1 MLLWLRV
8 KILISNMSLKA
19 QSHKDTLWC
28 YMKDTNICIKFTI
41 LERCLHYLMITPR
54 RIKLFHFRIII
65 VINLGV
71 PYFKFFG
78 KIKSGDV
85 IPVVQ
90 NL

>member
-1 MLLWLRV
+1 MV
-8 KILISNMSLKA
+8 TCYNFNFKHEFESP
-19 QSHKDTLWC
+19 KDTLWY
-28 YMKDTNICIKFTI
+28 YMKDTNLCIKFTI

-54 RIKLFHFRIII
+54 IKLFHFSIII
-65 VINLGV
+65 VISLGV

-85 IPVVQ
+85 IPAVQ